1 MSLSDGASQVAQP
14 PIIAQN
20 EQGCVQGK
28 DDSLPEANVAS
39 TIDQKTSDVDKKS
52 TITTCDGF
60 VEPLKCE
67 EDSPQPGP
75 ETGTHPAGSDGS
87 EQPASSTVDNGPTIE
102 TENSSSKC
110 PSNTVEL
117 PRDPTSQIANEET
130 YNTKEHAHPQ
140 NSNQVPEADCNG
152 SQDGKPVKPQ
162 KRVTFDL
169 TVQEP
174 KSGVSDSVICL
185 NTNVGWKWKIMEE
198 MNRLEVALRRGENIR
213 GEGSR
218 IFKDDRGRIVLVTK
232 RKVKTSK

>member
-1 MSLSDGASQVAQP
+1 MTTDVVEKP
-14 PIIAQN
+14 
-20 EQGCVQGK
+20 
-28 DDSLPEANVAS
+28 
-39 TIDQKTSDVDKKS
+39 TSMA
-52 TITTCDGF
+52 CDGS

-75 ETGTHPAGSDGS
+75 ETEASPAGHNGS
-87 EQPASSTVDNGPTIE
+87 EQPASSTIDIGPITE
-102 TENSSSKC
+102 TENSSSTR
-110 PSNTVEL
+110 PSNTLEVL
-117 PRDPTSQIANEET
+117 HAPVPNVDKAET
-130 YNTKEHAHPQ
+130 PDTKEQDTGCNESQ
-140 NSNQVPEADCNG
+140 N
-152 SQDGKPVKPQ
+152 GKPVKPQ

-174 KSGVSDSVICL
+174 KSGVTDSVICL
-185 NTNVGWKWKIMEE
+185 NTNMGWKWKIMEE